1 MKKRTIIIILLI
13 LLSIGVISLYSTF
26 AYNEESSNLDTSTA
40 DYNLVYSLKEKSNR
54 EVIINSMEEKYLSI
68 TLTNPYESTVK
79 YGMYYYPITP
89 DKLPDGVSITLA
101 EDSKD
106 LLENLIKPGQT
117 RNVSIKITN
126 NSDYQVEII
135 IGALVGF
142 ENGKIE
148 DLLQSK
154 EVLIK

>member
-1 MKKRTIIIILLI
+1 
-13 LLSIGVISLYSTF
+13 
-26 AYNEESSNLDTSTA
+26 
-40 DYNLVYSLKEKSNR
+40 
-54 EVIINSMEEKYLSI
+54 
-68 TLTNPYESTVK
+68 
-79 YGMYYYPITP
+79 MYYYPITP
-89 DKLPDGVSITLA
+89 DKLPDSVSITLA

-142 ENGKIE
+142 ENGIIE